1 MFWVIV
7 STLIKQFTSSFTSSQ
22 ILFHLV
28 AIVTA
33 TFKTEW
39 KDLSVLAQSVSSV
52 ISHLVAI
59 LSPRG
64 HLKIC
69 ILQDF
74 FWRLNIRVY
83 DSRSSTNF
91 LVNRFNLGSFFTQFY
106 ATYFFWNDPSI
117 FIIFLSL
124 GIF

>member
-1 MFWVIV
+1 VFWVIV

-39 KDLSVLAQSVSSV
+39 KDLSVLAQSVSFV
-52 ISHLVAI
+52 ISHLVTI

-74 FWRLNIRVY
+74 FLALKHTRV
-83 DSRSSTNF
+83 R
-91 LVNRFNLGSFFTQFY
+91 
-106 ATYFFWNDPSI
+106 
-117 FIIFLSL
+117 
-124 GIF
+124 